1 MKKIGNLLMQ
11 NYQAR
16 AQQAAQAEEA
26 ALANHAPKTPVLDDQ
41 TIFYMFKKMI
51 AQEYGSRG
59 EHNIEA
65 RYYKNK
71 KLFVAAK
78 SSLWMSELQLNRKHF
93 IDKMNQQLGTE
104 AIQEIKVESSF
115 A

>member
-11 NYQAR
+11 TYQAR
-16 AQQAAQAEEA
+16 AERQQQ
-26 ALANHAPKTPVLDDQ
+26 PKTPVLDDR
-41 TIFYMFKKMI
+41 TVFYLFKKLV

-65 RYYKNK
+65 RFYKNK

-78 SSLWMSELQLNRKHF
+78 SSLWMSELQLNRQHF
-93 IDKMNQQLGTE
+93 VDALNREFGTD
-104 AIQEIKVESSF
+104 AVREIKVESGF